1 MQIHEFSYISMGMEE
16 KISSKSRI
24 QTLYTP
30 KIWRKFLTRC
40 GSKVSTKRYSWSLT
54 LVKQNQCS
62 IKSQLLIFSCYHQ
75 HVIMNQ
81 QLQMKQMECSTLSSQ
96 TNSRKYS
103 ESFSSSKMVSSKE
116 VTSNWQISL
125 DTSHTTKS
133 SLILM

>member
-1 MQIHEFSYISMGMEE
+1 MQTHAFSYTLMDMVE

-24 QTLYTP
+24 QILSIP
-30 KIWRKFLTRC
+30 KIWPKFSTRC
-40 GSKVSTKRYSWSLT
+40 GSKVSTKRYSWFLT

-81 QLQMKQMECSTLSSQ
+81 PLLMKQTEHSTLSSQ
-96 TNSRKYS
+96 TSSRKCL

-116 VTSNWQISL
+116 VTSNWQIFL
-125 DTSHTTKS
+125 DTSHTTKLS
-133 SLILM
+133 HTLM